1 MSTHHLLIIGD
12 ERIDADTSI
21 EVRSPYDGRLLGTV
35 AEATTDHIDR
45 AVATART
52 TLDGGLIPTHERAA
66 ILDRLAAGLTAHHE
80 EFARTISAEAAKP
93 ITIARGEVTRA
104 ADTARFAAAV
114 ARTMKGELITMDS
127 STAGVGKTGWVKRV
141 PVGVVGAITP
151 FNFPLNLVCHKIA
164 PAIAAGCPVVLKPA
178 DKTPLTAIRLG
189 ELLLD
194 ECGLPPGW
202 LNVVPCYGPTAQH
215 LAQHPDVA
223 MITFTGS
230 AAVGWQI
237 RANAP
242 RKRVSLE
249 LGNNSPVIIEPDV
262 DVKATAAKIK
272 GAAFG
277 FTGQVCI
284 STQRI
289 YVHERIADEFTAEL
303 VAQAESLVA
312 GDPADEATEVSALI
326 NGDATDRVTA
336 WIDEAVD
343 AGAVVECGGKVGDD
357 GVIAPTVLSGVTP
370 DMKVSCAEVFGPV
383 VGIAT
388 YTDYEDALASAN
400 DTIYGLH
407 AAVFTNDLGRALR
420 AAEVL
425 DFAGVMVNEV
435 PAWRADQMPYG
446 GIRES
451 GNTREGPVYAVQEMT
466 EERLIVIQA

>member
-1 MSTHHLLIIGD
+1 M
-12 ERIDADTSI
+12 
-21 EVRSPYDGRLLGTV
+21 
-35 AEATTDHIDR
+35 
-45 AVATART
+45 
-52 TLDGGLIPTHERAA
+52 
-66 ILDRLAAGLTAHHE
+66 
-80 EFARTISAEAAKP
+80 
-93 ITIARGEVTRA
+93 
-104 ADTARFAAAV
+104 
-114 ARTMKGELITMDS
+114 
-127 STAGVGKTGWVKRV
+127 
-141 PVGVVGAITP
+141 
-151 FNFPLNLVCHKIA
+151 
-164 PAIAAGCPVVLKPA
+164 
-178 DKTPLTAIRLG
+178 
-189 ELLLD
+189 
-194 ECGLPPGW
+194 
-202 LNVVPCYGPTAQH
+202 
-215 LAQHPDVA
+215 
-223 MITFTGS
+223 
-230 AAVGWQI
+230 GWQI

-289 YVHERIADEFTAEL
+289 YVHERIANEFTAEL